1 LVIIKTM
8 KNKKNKIA
16 VYTAIFGDYDKLIAP
31 EEKIEGCD
39 FYCFTDN
46 KNLKSDFFKI
56 INVEGEFSDPTRNA
70 RKIKTLSHKYL
81 PEYEYT
87 LWIDANIVFINF
99 DIKELFKKFLKN
111 NDIAIHSHQVR
122 SCVYDEFV
130 TCSSLEVDDAYLMAS
145 QIVRYT
151 KEGYPKNNGLAETT
165 VVFRRNTEL
174 VKKINEDWWNEI
186 KNGSRRDQLSID
198 YVIWKNST
206 EYFRINDSV
215 RNGKYFY
222 VKEHKSNSYSK
233 RSENLELNE
242 LRKKVMEIEGKNCK
256 ECYLDKKKIA
266 EIEILKDE
274 INNMKSSFFWKLR
287 SFYIKYKSKLVF
299 VIFHPISFVKK
310 YFKKI

>member
-1 LVIIKTM
+1 M

-16 VYTAIFGDYDKLIAP
+16 IYTAIFGDYDDLIEPP
-31 EEKIEGCD
+31 EEIKGCD

-46 KNLKSDFFKI
+46 EKLKSKKYKI
-56 INVEGEFSDPTRNA
+56 IKVKREFSDPTRDA

-81 PEYEYT
+81 PNYEYT
-87 LWIDANIVFINF
+87 LWIDANIIFRETNIQEMFNNF
-99 DIKELFKKFLKN
+99 LSEY
-111 NDIAIHSHQVR
+111 DIAIHKHDIR
-122 SCVYDEFV
+122 DCVYDEFNA
-130 TCSSLEVDDAYLMAS
+130 CLEVGVDSPTIMAS
-145 QIVRYT
+145 QMIRYIN
-151 KEGYPKNNGLAETT
+151 ERYPVHNGLAATG
-165 VVFRRNTEL
+165 VVFRRNSDL
-174 VKKINEDWWNEI
+174 VRNVNKDWWNELR
-186 KNGSRRDQLSID
+186 NGSKRDQLSID
-198 YVIWKNST
+198 YVMWKNST

>member
-1 LVIIKTM
+1 M
-8 KNKKNKIA
+8 EKNKIA
-16 VYTAIFGDYDKLIAP
+16 IYTAIFGDYDDLIEPP
-31 EEKIEGCD
+31 EEIKGCD

-46 KNLKSDFFKI
+46 EKLKSKKYKI
-56 INVEGEFSDPTRNA
+56 IKVKREFSDPTRDA

-81 PEYEYT
+81 PNYEYT
-87 LWIDANIVFINF
+87 LWIDANIIFRETNIQEMFNNF
-99 DIKELFKKFLKN
+99 LSEY
-111 NDIAIHSHQVR
+111 DIAIHKHDIR
-122 SCVYDEFV
+122 DCVYDEFNA
-130 TCSSLEVDDAYLMAS
+130 CLEVGVDSPTIMAS
-145 QIVRYT
+145 QMIRYIN
-151 KEGYPKNNGLAETT
+151 ERYPVHNGLAATS
-165 VVFRRNTEL
+165 VVFRRNSDL
-174 VKKINEDWWNEI
+174 VRNVNKDWWNELR
-186 KNGSRRDQLSID
+186 NGSKRDQLSID
-198 YVIWKNST
+198 YVMWKNST
-206 EYFRINDSV
+206 EYFRINDSI